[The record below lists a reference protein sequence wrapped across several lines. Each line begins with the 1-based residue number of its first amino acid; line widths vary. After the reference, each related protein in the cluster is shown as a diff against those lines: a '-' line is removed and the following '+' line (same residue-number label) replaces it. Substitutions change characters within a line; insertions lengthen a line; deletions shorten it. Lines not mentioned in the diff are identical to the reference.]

1 MFTSNNPFEEVKK
14 RKDLNALEKMRLA
27 IKLNQADEKQVEL
40 TRQAIPLLKN
50 PRILASMLESNR
62 KFLCPYWQELIEE
75 GQKDGSIQTQ
85 YPEVLSEFLVL
96 MDLWMLP
103 SVFPADDEG
112 IHNRHKFI
120 FQLLEKIGLP
130 LYDQEIGDLLEK
142 AVPAI
147 DAATD
152 PMAKDF
158 VGADEC
164 FVLSR
169 GVSSALAFE
178 CGLKLQETCYIRA
191 RAYHSSDFYH
201 GPMAMIAEG
210 TKVILFASKHSLHG
224 GDEVHRA
231 DCRKCAEKMCELG
244 ADLYIVTDDAEA
256 YEDLIAHIVESP
268 GGECEA
274 QTVFFFALAVQ
285 MLACKTSCGKGLS
298 PDSPRAL
305 KKVTVTK

>member
-1 MFTSNNPFEEVKK
+1 MARNKYPEETVEKILEVSQRLFLEKGYDNTTIQDIVDELGGLTKGAIYHHFKSKEEIMDALSEKMFTSNNPFEEVKK

-85 YPEVLSEFLVL
+85 YPEELSEFLVL

-130 LYDQEIGDLLEK
+130 LYDQEIGDLLESL
-142 AVPAI
+142 PYFSQ
-147 DAATD
+147 DQTD
-152 PMAKDF
+152 
-158 VGADEC
+158 
-164 FVLSR
+164 
-169 GVSSALAFE
+169 
-178 CGLKLQETCYIRA
+178 
-191 RAYHSSDFYH
+191 
-201 GPMAMIAEG
+201 
-210 TKVILFASKHSLHG
+210 
-224 GDEVHRA
+224 
-231 DCRKCAEKMCELG
+231 
-244 ADLYIVTDDAEA
+244 
-256 YEDLIAHIVESP
+256 
-268 GGECEA
+268 
-274 QTVFFFALAVQ
+274 
-285 MLACKTSCGKGLS
+285 
-298 PDSPRAL
+298 
-305 KKVTVTK
+305 

>member
-1 MFTSNNPFEEVKK
+1 MARNKYPEVTVEKILEVSQRLFLEKGYDNTTIQDIVDELVGLTKGAIYNHYKSKEYIMDALSEKMFTSNNPFEEVKK

-85 YPEVLSEFLVL
+85 YPEELSEFLVL

-130 LYDQEIGDLLEK
+130 LYDQEIGDLLE
-142 AVPAI
+142 
-147 DAATD
+147 
-152 PMAKDF
+152 
-158 VGADEC
+158 
-164 FVLSR
+164 
-169 GVSSALAFE
+169 
-178 CGLKLQETCYIRA
+178 
-191 RAYHSSDFYH
+191 
-201 GPMAMIAEG
+201 
-210 TKVILFASKHSLHG
+210 SLP
-224 GDEVHRA
+224 
-231 DCRKCAEKMCELG
+231 
-244 ADLYIVTDDAEA
+244 YF
-256 YEDLIAHIVESP
+256 SP
-268 GGECEA
+268 G
-274 QTVFFFALAVQ
+274 
-285 MLACKTSCGKGLS
+285 
-298 PDSPRAL
+298 PD
-305 KKVTVTK
+305 